1 MGEAKQRDLVSQQ
14 QVVEALGLET
24 ANGRL
29 KVRWDGNAQATAL
42 GQMPFFIEF
51 LTITGLFDQWVA
63 HCPLDYKSP
72 NGSSRRDIL
81 GTWLLSILSGHWRYA
96 HVSAIRADG
105 VNPRLLGMSGV
116 VAEDTLRRALKAIDE
131 TLGSEWLSHHIGRTV
146 LGLLDAPWI
155 LDVDATIK
163 PLYGKQQGAVL
174 GYNPHKPG
182 RPSHAYHSYQVCGL
196 RLMLGVDVLAGNES
210 HAHYTLPGLV
220 KLLDSL
226 PAQKRPKLVRG
237 DAGLGVEPMLCALE
251 ERGQS
256 YLFKLRLT
264 KNVKRYIEKLFWEQD
279 WSAVRE
285 GWEGRNG
292 ELKLNGWSR
301 ARRVIVLRRA
311 LRGEALLADES
322 QGILAFIETDIAAKR
337 YEYAVLVTD
346 LKHELLTIAQLYRD
360 RADAENTF
368 DELKNQWGWGGF
380 TTQDLARCRLSALAV
395 ALIYNWWSLFVRLG
409 NPKARL
415 EAITSR
421 PFLLS
426 AVARQ
431 TTHGGAQHLTITSQH
446 AQANKA
452 QSMLA
457 AIHALI
463 NQFKVAAEQLK
474 TKSVWQ
480 LVCEH
485 ILTTVARFRSKIP
498 RLLAPPTPAL
508 APVNRC
514 F

>member
-1 MGEAKQRDLVSQQ
+1 MGEVKRREIVLRQQ
-14 QVVEALGLET
+14 LIEALRLET
-24 ANGRL
+24 ASGRL
-29 KVRWDGNAQATAL
+29 NVHWDGHAQATAL
-42 GQMPFFIEF
+42 GQMAFFIEF
-51 LTITGLFDQWVA
+51 LTVAGLFDQWVA
-63 HCPLDYKSP
+63 DCPRDYKSP

-96 HVSAIRADG
+96 HVSTIRADG
-105 VNPRLLGMSGV
+105 VNPRLLGMSAV
-116 VAEDTLRRALKAIDE
+116 VAEDTVRRALKAMDE
-131 TLGSEWLSHHIGRTV
+131 TLGSEWLSRHLGRTV
-146 LGLLDAPWI
+146 LGLLEAPWI
-155 LDVDATIK
+155 LDVDVTIK
-163 PLYGKQQGAVL
+163 ALYGKQQAAVL

-196 RLMLGVDVLAGNES
+196 RLMLGIDVLAGNES
-210 HAHYTLPGLV
+210 HAHDTLPGLM

-264 KNVKRYIEKLFWEQD
+264 NNVKRYIEKLFWEQD
-279 WSAVRE
+279 WRELKE

-322 QGILAFIETDIAAKR
+322 QGLLAFIETDIPAKR

-346 LKHELLTIAQLYRD
+346 LKHELLTIVQLYRD

-431 TTHGGAQHLTITSQH
+431 TSHSGAQHLTITSQH

-452 QSMLA
+452 QSMLTT
-457 AIHALI
+457 IHALI
-463 NQFKVAAEQLK
+463 NQFKAAAEQLK

-485 ILTTVARFRSKIP
+485 ILTTVARFTSRVP
-498 RLLAPPTPAL
+498 RALASPTPTL
-508 APVNRC
+508 APV
-514 F
+514 

>member
-1 MGEAKQRDLVSQQ
+1 MGEAKQRDLVLQQ
-14 QVVEALGLET
+14 EVVGALGLET

-63 HCPLDYKSP
+63 DCPLDYKSP
-72 NGSSRRDIL
+72 NGSSRRDVL

-380 TTQDLARCRLSALAV
+380 TTQDLTRCRLSALAV

-498 RLLAPPTPAL
+498 RLLAPPTTAL